1 MCSFWSH
8 LCFRQVLQPEM
19 DKGSSIMQISSLI
32 QLNVPTERAAITVT
46 IAIRS
51 IQLIGTIEAVR
62 QSKVVDKEEF
72 HEGRNL
78 PQEVVREK
86 VSNEYVWS

>member
-1 MCSFWSH
+1 
-8 LCFRQVLQPEM
+8 M
-19 DKGSSIMQISSLI
+19 DKGSSIMLI
-32 QLNVPTERAAITVT
+32 FTLIEFHVPAERVAITKK

-51 IQLIGTIEAVR
+51 TQLISTTEAVR
-62 QSKVVDKEEF
+62 QSNVVDKEEF

-86 VSNEYVWS
+86 VSN